1 MSLTPR
7 LIVPDPDT
15 AATYY
20 QKAMGAEEVF
30 RAEDDSGRVMV
41 VVLRIGGS
49 PLSLSPAVS
58 EWGWLSPDDVG
69 GSPVL
74 LEAEFTDQD
83 AVAERMVADGGSVV
97 VPVENRPYGKREGRL
112 RDPFGHL
119 WIVTGPLR

>member
-7 LIVPDPDT
+7 LIVADPDS

-20 QKAMGAEEVF
+20 QNAMDAKEVF
-30 RAEDDSGRVMV
+30 RAQDDSGRVMV
-41 VVLRIGGS
+41 VVLQIAGS
-49 PLSLSPAVS
+49 PISLSPAVR

-83 AVAERMVADGGSVV
+83 AVAERMVAGGGTVV

-119 WIVTGPLR
+119 WIVTGELR

>member
-7 LIVPDPDT
+7 LIVPDPGT

-20 QKAMGAEEVF
+20 QKAMDAQEVF
-30 RAEDDSGRVMV
+30 RAQDDNGRVMV
-41 VVLRIGGS
+41 VVLQVGGS
-49 PLSLSPAVS
+49 RLSLSPAVP

-83 AVAERMVADGGSVV
+83 AVAERMVAGGGTVV

-119 WIVTGPLR
+119 WIVTGELR

>member
-15 AATYY
+15 ASAYY

-30 RAEDDSGRVMV
+30 RAQDDSGRVMV
-41 VVLRIGGS
+41 VVLQIGGS
-49 PLSLSPAVS
+49 PFSLSPAVP
-58 EWGWLSPDDVG
+58 EWGWLSPEDVG

-83 AVAERMVADGGSVV
+83 SVAERMAAGGGTVV

-119 WIVTGPLR
+119 WIVTGEPR

>member
-15 AATYY
+15 ATTYY

-30 RAEDDSGRVMV
+30 RAQDDSGRVMV
-41 VVLRIGGS
+41 VVLQVGGS
-49 PLSLSPAVS
+49 PLSLSPAVP
-58 EWGWLSPDDVG
+58 EWGWLSPDDIG

-83 AVAERMVADGGSVV
+83 AVAERMVAGGGTVV

-119 WIVTGPLR
+119 WIVTGELR

>member
-15 AATYY
+15 ASTYY

-30 RAEDDSGRVMV
+30 RAQDDSGRVMV
-41 VVLRIGGS
+41 VVLQIGGS
-49 PLSLSPAVS
+49 PLTLSPAVT
-58 EWGWLSPDDVG
+58 EWGWLSPEDVG

-83 AVAERMVADGGSVV
+83 AVAERMVAGGGTVV

-119 WIVTGPLR
+119 WIITGELR

>member
-7 LIVPDPDT
+7 LIVSNPGT

-20 QKAMGAEEVF
+20 QKAMDAQEVF
-30 RAEDDSGRVMV
+30 RAQDDSGRVMV
-41 VVLRIGGS
+41 VVLQVGGS
-49 PLSLSPAVS
+49 RLSLSPAVP

-83 AVAERMVADGGSVV
+83 AVAERMVAGGGTVV
-97 VPVENRPYGKREGRL
+97 VPVENRPYGKREGRI

-119 WIVTGPLR
+119 WIVTGELR

>member
-15 AATYY
+15 ASAYY

-30 RAEDDSGRVMV
+30 RAQDDSGRVMV
-41 VVLRIGGS
+41 VVLQVGGS
-49 PLSLSPAVS
+49 PLSLSPAVA

-74 LEAEFTDQD
+74 LEAEFADQD
-83 AVAERMVADGGSVV
+83 AVAERMVAGGGAVV
-97 VPVENRPYGKREGRL
+97 VPVENRPYGKREGRV

-119 WIVTGPLR
+119 WIVTGKLR

>member
-1 MSLTPR
+1 M
-7 LIVPDPDT
+7 IVPDPDT
-15 AATYY
+15 ASTYY

-30 RAEDDSGRVMV
+30 RAQDDSGRVMV
-41 VVLRIGGS
+41 VVLQIGGS
-49 PLSLSPAVS
+49 PLTLSPAVT
-58 EWGWLSPDDVG
+58 EWGWLSPEDVG

-83 AVAERMVADGGSVV
+83 AVAERMVAGGGTVV

-119 WIVTGPLR
+119 WIITGELR

>member
-7 LIVPDPDT
+7 LIVPDPDA

-20 QKAMGAEEVF
+20 HKAMDAEEVF
-30 RAEDDSGRVMV
+30 RAQDESGRVVV
-41 VVLRIGGS
+41 VVLQIGGS
-49 PLSLSPAVS
+49 PLSLSPAVP
-58 EWGWLSPDDVG
+58 EWGWLSPADVG

-74 LEAEFTDQD
+74 LEAEFADQD
-83 AVAERMVADGGSVV
+83 LVAERMVAGGGVVV

-119 WIVTGPLR
+119 WIVTGEPR

>member
-1 MSLTPR
+1 M
-7 LIVPDPDT
+7 
-15 AATYY
+15 
-20 QKAMGAEEVF
+20 
-30 RAEDDSGRVMV
+30 
-41 VVLRIGGS
+41 
-49 PLSLSPAVS
+49 
-58 EWGWLSPDDVG
+58 G

-83 AVAERMVADGGSVV
+83 AVAERMVAGGGSVV

>member
-7 LIVPDPDT
+7 LIVPDPDIAT
-15 AATYY
+15 TYY

-30 RAEDDSGRVMV
+30 RAQDDSGRVMV
-41 VVLRIGGS
+41 VVLQIGGS
-49 PLSLSPAVS
+49 PLSLSPAVP
-58 EWGWLSPDDVG
+58 EWGWLSPDDIG

-83 AVAERMVADGGSVV
+83 AVAERMVASGGTVV

-119 WIVTGPLR
+119 WIVTGELR